1 MKRITA
7 VIKPHKLDPVHKALV
22 ELGVNALTSI
32 EIKAFDKQMGHAE
45 IHRGK
50 SYNVAFMPM
59 LQVETVVPDELA
71 TQVVDSIR
79 QSSGTGSSDDGQI
92 YIGHV
97 EETVRIAPD

>member
-7 VIKPHKLDPVHKALV
+7 VIKPHKLDPLHKALV
-22 ELGVNALTSI
+22 EVGVDALTSI

-59 LQVETVVPDELA
+59 LQVETVVSDDLA
-71 TQVVDSIR
+71 ARVVDTIR
-79 QSSGTGSSDDGQI
+79 QTSGTGSSNDGQI

-97 EETVRIAPD
+97 EESVRIAPD